1 VQDGAR
7 GALVGY
13 LYQLVGVAG
22 LRARATVCKG
32 TAESLDCVL
41 LNWIQQGPLL
51 HEVFGQDAVVRL
63 NSQGVVA
70 VQFKYS
76 WKSGGALIL
85 PSEFQEIL
93 HTFDCSRREALP
105 TDQIT
110 RFVIITNREL
120 DQEVQALYEKRD
132 EPQPPKGLIP
142 HGNSRLTQKIE
153 QAHGTREN
161 AAPHWHDILRNLII
175 CERIPLAS
183 WTDSLRSYA
192 QSHGLDDSE
201 FTNALDRLIGNLV
214 RTTVNSTV
222 DVSREWLNEQMVG
235 ASDARPLR
243 LDACNTACMVAGQ
256 RVAGFI
262 ENLAGVSSG
271 MLVRR
276 RYLERLDEE
285 IKQRGIVF
293 LTGGGG
299 CGKSVLAAH
308 YLFTQA
314 PRALVFAHRARIL
327 EDRWLGRALRNCRS
341 PAHPDNL
348 PCDSYGEVLSRIRR
362 ANPNAEPPLLIIDV
376 DGLDEGSEHGRHFLD
391 LLIEMVQSLG
401 HDRPTAASLI
411 LTARMESSNPEWAR
425 HDLARRWLPEG
436 PTAQQAGVVFIDDF
450 NLSELYEAADRMV
463 GEEVRNRIQS
473 ALRLQGARDP
483 TATLDGVALAADGEQ
498 QVNSEL
504 LTSLRHPA
512 LWGSFLL
519 LAPAHQQQAIEGNSE
534 ALAILA
540 ERFVER
546 FCRKVRDR
554 MGDHPMGLDRVHDS
568 LRTVGLHFP
577 ATPAVGDRQLHW
589 LRPLSEGLSLPEARH
604 LYEEAISYG
613 LIREDQ
619 PGRWRWRHGFIG
631 DYLRQDG
638 GGR

>member
-7 GALVGY
+7 DALVGY

-22 LRARATVCKG
+22 LRARATLCEG

-41 LNWIQQGPLL
+41 LNWIQQGSLL
-51 HEVFGQDAVVRL
+51 HEVFGQDAAVRL
-63 NSQGVVA
+63 DGQRVVA

-76 WKSGGALIL
+76 RRSGGAIIL

-110 RFVIITNREL
+110 RFVIITNRRL

-132 EPQPPKGLIP
+132 EPQPPKGLLP
-142 HGNSRLTQKIE
+142 HGNNKLTQKIVE
-153 QAHGTREN
+153 AHGTREN
-161 AAPHWHDILRNLII
+161 AAPHWHNILRNLII
-175 CERIPLAS
+175 CERLPLAA

-201 FTNALDRLIGNLV
+201 FTDALDRLIGNLV
-214 RTTVNSTV
+214 QTTVNRTV
-222 DVSREWLNEQMVG
+222 DVSCEWLNEQMVG
-235 ASDARPLR
+235 ASDARPLC
-243 LDACNTACMVAGQ
+243 LDACDPARVVAGQ
-256 RVAGFI
+256 RVEGFI
-262 ENLAGVSSG
+262 TELAGVSSG

-276 RYLERLDEE
+276 RYLQRLDEE

-308 YLFTQA
+308 YLVSQA
-314 PRALVFAHRARIL
+314 PRALVFAKRARTL
-327 EDRWLGRALRNCRS
+327 EDQWLGRALRACRS
-341 PAHPDNL
+341 TTRPENL
-348 PCDSYGEVLSRIRR
+348 LCDSDSDVLSRVRR
-362 ANPNAEPPLLIIDV
+362 ANPDGEPPLLIIDV
-376 DGLDEGSEHGRHFLD
+376 DGLDEWSGHGRHVLD
-391 LLIEMVQSLG
+391 RLIEMVQTLG
-401 HDRPTAASLI
+401 PDRPTAASLI
-411 LTARMESSNPEWAR
+411 LTARAPSGNPERA
-425 HDLARRWLPEG
+425 HDYLVWSWLPTG
-436 PTAQQAGVVFIDDF
+436 PSAQQAGVVFIDDF
-450 NLSELYEAADRMV
+450 DFDELYEAADRMV
-463 GEEVRNRIQS
+463 GGEVRNRIQA

-483 TATLDGVALAADGEQ
+483 TATLDWVSLAADGEQ
-498 QVNSEL
+498 QVNLEL
-504 LTSLRHPA
+504 VTSLLHPA
-512 LWGSFLL
+512 LWGAFLG
-519 LAPAHQQQAIEGNSE
+519 LAPDRQQQALEGNSE
-534 ALAILA
+534 ALAVLA
-540 ERFVER
+540 KHFVER
-546 FCRKVRDR
+546 FCRKVWDR

-568 LRTVGLHFP
+568 LRTVGFHFP
-577 ATPAVGDRQLHW
+577 SAPAVGDRQRHW
-589 LRPLSEGLSLPEARH
+589 LSPLSEGLSPTEARH

-638 GGR
+638 GSR